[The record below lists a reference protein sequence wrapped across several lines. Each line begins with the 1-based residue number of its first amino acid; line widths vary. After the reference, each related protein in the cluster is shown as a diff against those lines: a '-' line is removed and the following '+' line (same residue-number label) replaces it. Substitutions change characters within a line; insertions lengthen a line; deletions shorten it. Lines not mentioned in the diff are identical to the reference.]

1 MYIYVRIW
9 YVRNVFWFICARNW
23 LLMLLL
29 HPLESTSLPLFHLFI
44 WTWVIFTPL
53 YELFSVCNCFDFV
66 HFISRLHRCCS
77 FWHFF
82 FNSSLVHFVIN
93 KLKMDLTSIFLFCLI
108 SLVIGAVLMILVQ
121 YYLFV
126 KYFNQPDDDPN
137 AENQRNRSLN
147 EKYQLPDVS
156 WIAHKFMII

>member
-1 MYIYVRIW
+1 
-9 YVRNVFWFICARNW
+9 
-23 LLMLLL
+23 
-29 HPLESTSLPLFHLFI
+29 
-44 WTWVIFTPL
+44 
-53 YELFSVCNCFDFV
+53 
-66 HFISRLHRCCS
+66 
-77 FWHFF
+77 
-82 FNSSLVHFVIN
+82 
-93 KLKMDLTSIFLFCLI
+93 MDLTSIFLFCLI

-156 WIAHKFMII
+156 WIAHSYLGAYVSRQWNQFLAPINFSSPYFALFAISMYCVWFKKLKKYVIFTHTIVKHTIVKLTFPFCMVKTIYQ

>member
-1 MYIYVRIW
+1 
-9 YVRNVFWFICARNW
+9 
-23 LLMLLL
+23 MLLL
-29 HPLESTSLPLFHLFI
+29 HPLESTSLPLFHLFN
-44 WTWVIFTPL
+44 WTWVC
-53 YELFSVCNCFDFV
+53 ELLCLLHSV
-66 HFISRLHRCCS
+66 HFFYL
-77 FWHFF
+77 
-82 FNSSLVHFVIN
+82 FVIA
-93 KLKMDLTSIFLFCLI
+93 LISFFSYPGCIVVVLSTPFFLSIFRAFRVIHEFGMDLTSIFLFCLI

-156 WIAHKFMII
+156 WILRIHLWYTCIILFDSD